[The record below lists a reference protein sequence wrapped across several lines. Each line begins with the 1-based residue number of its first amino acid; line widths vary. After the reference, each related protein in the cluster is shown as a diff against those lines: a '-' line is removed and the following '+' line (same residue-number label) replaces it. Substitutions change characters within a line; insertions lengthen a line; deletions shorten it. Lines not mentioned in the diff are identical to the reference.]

1 MTSVEPIAKKK
12 KKKKHDEDDDDS
24 ALGVLAV
31 RSSEPAGD
39 SEISAPFGAIAQQ
52 RGTGPSYKMRVKP
65 SRPGTVED
73 SGLSG
78 QDRAGAQEQAVESGA
93 DVPGPGPTTV
103 VATSKIPIPGVTAEL
118 EHDDPFAAAAV
129 YETFTGAMLQSAQR
143 HDVALQADRR
153 FALADLAV
161 VEQDEIAYRKLLEGG
176 PKKAAKV
183 KEMEKKYKISASE
196 GSGVVAMG
204 EYREAIEEQVDLAD
218 RTVAISDTS
227 IPLIDGTYEETRR
240 VKVVAKTLTGG
251 RSREHARERFAQKS
265 DKVGLVKHSGRLR
278 DADEAAREVQGVG
291 RHVREAKMSA
301 DQLTVKVKQFQQF
314 RQHVNDYGRSGN
326 TKGTKVKRALKG
338 VGGKVA
344 GAVTGGVFRPEI
356 KSTDGGHSGELD
368 LAHGFVWNRVRNE
381 MAALEGVSKSAA
393 YGTATGFHVSLQQF
407 MLILREIRDFL
418 AGVAIWLAVAAIFA
432 PPVIPFATVVGLIVV
447 GLSALRAVLGTILL
461 SWSLVQRA
469 VTGNWRKKN
478 QLNAQAVSQGG
489 ELLSDVAQTVAPT
502 AAASA
507 GNAGVLAGGYTT
519 TLQQV
524 QTHGFSH
531 LTGQVGAPGGGVGMD
546 LARTA
551 ATKTVGIGS
560 GAAAPG
566 IAAVGINMAQGGD
579 LETRTSGVH
588 QRHHAPSPDGRTSV
602 TSGSPQRVSKP
613 GWLAESEASETES
626 LDAVTKALITRH
638 AAKLGE
644 FHEKTQR
651 LVGEART
658 ASTKAAIAD
667 GSTSTLPQMAEEEN
681 RGRLT
686 EGQESTSG
694 LAEMAAAAAPVAKR
708 LSDPAE
714 LRKDLESSVGG
725 GE

>member
-1 MTSVEPIAKKK
+1 MTTVEPSTKKS
-12 KKKKHDEDDDDS
+12 DDDEVS
-24 ALGVLAV
+24 AVLKKRSREAGEESGV
-31 RSSEPAGD
+31 
-39 SEISAPFGAIAQQ
+39 SAPFGVTAH
-52 RGTGPSYKMRVKP
+52 RGQGPSYKMRVKS
-65 SRPGTVED
+65 SRPGVAEG
-73 SGLSG
+73 SGLTPE
-78 QDRAGAQEQAVESGA
+78 DRSGAQTQAEQSGE
-93 DVPGPGPTTV
+93 DQPGPAPTAV
-103 VATSKIPIPGVTAEL
+103 VTTSKIPIPGVTAEL
-118 EHDDPFAAAAV
+118 ELDDPFAAATA

-143 HDVALQADRR
+143 HDVTLQADRR
-153 FALADLAV
+153 FAIADLAV

-183 KEMEKKYKISASE
+183 KEMEKKYKISGSE
-196 GSGVVAMG
+196 GSGVVAMS

-240 VKVVAKTLTGG
+240 VKVVAKSLTGG
-251 RSREHARERFAQKS
+251 RSREHARERFAKKS
-265 DKVGLVKHSGRLR
+265 DKAGLVKHAGRLR
-278 DADEAAREVQGVG
+278 DAEQATSEVQGVG
-291 RHVREAKMSA
+291 RHVREAKLSA
-301 DQLTVKVKQFQQF
+301 DQLTVKVKQFEQF

-326 TKGTKVKRALKG
+326 TKGTKIKRGLKG
-338 VGGKVA
+338 VAGKVA

-356 KSTDGGHSGELD
+356 SATDGGHSGDFD
-368 LAHGFVWNRVRNE
+368 LKHGFVWNRVRGE
-381 MAALEGVSKSAA
+381 MAALEQVSKSAA

-418 AGVAIWLAVAAIFA
+418 AGVAIWLAVASIFA

-507 GNAGVLAGGYTT
+507 GNAGALAGGYTT

-524 QTHGFSH
+524 QTHGFAH

-566 IAAVGINMAQGGD
+566 IAAVGINLVQGGD
-579 LETRTSGVH
+579 LDTRTRGVH
-588 QRHHAPSPDGRTSV
+588 QGRHHAPSPDGRTSV
-602 TSGSPQRVSKP
+602 TSGTPGRVSKP
-613 GWLAESEASETES
+613 AWLAEAEASETES
-626 LDAVTKALITRH
+626 LYAVTKALITRH

-651 LVGEART
+651 LVGDART
-658 ASTKAAIAD
+658 ASAKAAVAD

-686 EGQESTSG
+686 EGQESTGG
-694 LAEMAAAAAPVAKR
+694 LAEMAAAASPVAKR

-714 LRKDLESSVGG
+714 LRKDLESSAGG
-725 GE
+725 GG